1 MTVNLKNLF
10 NFNNKHSKMKDFQ
23 DLDHLDGV
31 SVSAITADLYG
42 NGRDDIALFYFN
54 DGAKYASLYTKSK
67 IVSENIKY
75 NMQLKNKIVKALFI
89 NTKNAN
95 AFTGKQG
102 YESLIELSKDLSKEL
117 TLRASRSDVGTNDV
131 IKSGQILFAS
141 TGVIGETFPVKK
153 IKNRISE
160 LVENLKTIQN
170 KYIWIKAASAI
181 MTTDTKPKI
190 AFEECKIFKKK
201 IKIYGIAKGS
211 GMIQPNMATMLG
223 FIFTDANLPTQIL
236 KSLLKKNV
244 ETTFNAITVDSDT
257 STNDMV
263 SLFSTGKAKHPVI
276 ENILDPKLK
285 NFENKLHE
293 VMLNLSKQ
301 IIRDGEGAKKIITIN
316 VSKAQN
322 QKAAKN
328 IAFSVAN
335 SPLVKTAIAG
345 EDPNW
350 GRLVMAIGK
359 SGENINLNKLNIA
372 FGDFKIIKNGELINN
387 YDEAIIKEYMQW
399 DSIVINIEI
408 NIGEGNFTSYT
419 CDLTKDYV
427 DINTDY
433 RN

>member
-1 MTVNLKNLF
+1 MERE
-10 NFNNKHSKMKDFQ
+10 Q
-23 DLDHLDGV
+23 
-31 SVSAITADLYG
+31 
-42 NGRDDIALFYFN
+42 
-54 DGAKYASLYTKSK
+54 
-67 IVSENIKY
+67 
-75 NMQLKNKIVKALFI
+75 
-89 NTKNAN
+89 
-95 AFTGKQG
+95 
-102 YESLIELSKDLSKEL
+102 
-117 TLRASRSDVGTNDV
+117 
-131 IKSGQILFAS
+131 
-141 TGVIGETFPVKK
+141 
-153 IKNRISE
+153 
-160 LVENLKTIQN
+160 
-170 KYIWIKAASAI
+170 
-181 MTTDTKPKI
+181 
-190 AFEECKIFKKK
+190 
-201 IKIYGIAKGS
+201 
-211 GMIQPNMATMLG
+211 
-223 FIFTDANLPTQIL
+223 
-236 KSLLKKNV
+236 
-244 ETTFNAITVDSDT
+244 
-257 STNDMV
+257 
-263 SLFSTGKAKHPVI
+263 
-276 ENILDPKLK
+276 
-285 NFENKLHE
+285 
-293 VMLNLSKQ
+293 
-301 IIRDGEGAKKIITIN
+301 KKIITIN